1 MRIIT
6 FKLIFIAVLMFTFM
20 ACSSDSD
27 SDNGGS
33 ASLDGELT
41 VETTA
46 PQGSGFFLTVATWD
60 GNNGD
65 FTSETI
71 TIPQSGRHIFEIE
84 NGNYEG
90 VEITLGPIG
99 EIESVRLSLL
109 SDGEVIAETETP
121 VSDGAYMLTV
131 GSIPDF

>member
-1 MRIIT
+1 MRKFTLNLLLISALVLT
-6 FKLIFIAVLMFTFM
+6 FA

-46 PQGSGFFLTVATWD
+46 PQGSVFFLTVATWD

-65 FTSETI
+65 FTSDTI
-71 TIPQSGRHIFEIE
+71 TIPQGGQHTFEIE

-90 VEITLGPIG
+90 IEITLGPVG

-109 SDGEVIAETETP
+109 SDGEVIAETESP